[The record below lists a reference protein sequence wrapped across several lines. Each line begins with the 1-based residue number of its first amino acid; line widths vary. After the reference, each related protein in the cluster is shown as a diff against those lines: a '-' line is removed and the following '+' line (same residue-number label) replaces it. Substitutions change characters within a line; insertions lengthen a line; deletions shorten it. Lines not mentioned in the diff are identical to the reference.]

1 MTIFRRILVPYDFS
15 EAATHALRVAAGLA
29 KEHGGRL
36 MVLHVVTPYQP
47 VTQIPE
53 VGGWLT
59 DRELVAGTKRTL
71 DDVAHRELRGRGA
84 PPCPIPGRPG

>member
-36 MVLHVVTPYQP
+36 MVLHVVAPYQP
-47 VTQIPE
+47 VTQLPE
-53 VGGWLT
+53 VGG
-59 DRELVAGTKRTL
+59 G
-71 DDVAHRELRGRGA
+71 
-84 PPCPIPGRPG
+84 